1 MRISQADASVL
12 PSDEGR
18 VILATAD
25 ILVEPLCWLEV
36 DVVESEDLGLWI
48 RIERGG
54 MTHLVL
60 LRWEYILAVD
70 LIDRLRGT
78 IPGLKGM
85 K

>member
-1 MRISQADASVL
+1 LRLSQADASIL
-12 PSDEGR
+12 LSDEGR
-18 VILATAD
+18 VILSTVD
-25 ILVEPLCWLEV
+25 ITIEPLCWLEV

-48 RIERGG
+48 RAERDGS
-54 MTHLVL
+54 THLVL
-60 LRWEYILAVD
+60 VRWEYILAVD